1 VINGTNLL
9 SEDNPRWPI
18 GNTAET
24 TKLLAI
30 GPAQLAAPRRGPFR
44 VRVPGICAWIARMP
58 GGLGTWLFQR
68 NDAEAGWR
76 NWQIT
81 QIRGGLARGYRDS
94 RFDVLRQLHDLL
106 TQRGT
111 EPSGA
116 EPRDE

>member
-18 GNTAET
+18 GNAAET

-30 GPAQLAAPRRGPFR
+30 GSAQLAVPQRRPFR
-44 VRVPGICAWIARMP
+44 ARILRLSVWMARMP
-58 GGLGTWLFQR
+58 HGLGIWLYQR

-81 QIRGGLARGYRDS
+81 EIRGGLARGYRDS
-94 RFDVLRQLHDLL
+94 RFDVLRQLHELI

-111 EPSGA
+111 DPS
-116 EPRDE
+116 DE